1 MSRNCD
7 AYHCRAEVAS
17 GRFLCIQHWCMV
29 PIDTQRVI
37 NTRFRVCRK
46 DFAFL
51 SDIAYLQ
58 ACVDAID
65 GIAAREGHSAVA
77 TTYHRLLASE
87 KRKAVQNEIGE

>member
-1 MSRNCD
+1 MTATRTCD
-7 AYHCRAEVAS
+7 AFKCKAEVAS
-17 GRFLCIQHWCMV
+17 GRFLCINHWRMV
-29 PIDTQRVI
+29 PTDTQRTI

-65 GIAAREGHSAVA
+65 GIAERERQDVVP
-77 TTYHRLLASE
+77 TTYHRLLAAE
-87 KRKAVQNEIGE
+87 KRKEARS